1 MKKAFTLL
9 ETIISVSIFLII
21 MIFLYKTLDA
31 TKYSNDI
38 FTTKKNSLEKSNNLH
53 NIFLEDLAETY
64 TNSFIEISK
73 DKKNRINSLIDEA
86 RKTKNINIRISEYD
100 LEKLREKSAKE
111 GLPYQTLISSII
123 HKYVSDQLVD
133 EKDIIKSV
141 QLLRFENN

>member
-1 MKKAFTLL
+1 MEESEMKVK
-9 ETIISVSIFLII
+9 
-21 MIFLYKTLDA
+21 LD
-31 TKYSNDI
+31 KYENEI
-38 FTTKKNSLEKSNNLH
+38 EEN
-53 NIFLEDLAETY
+53 AETY
-64 TNSFIEISK
+64 RAISK
-73 DKKNRINSLIDEA
+73 DKKNRINSLIEEA